1 MYLCMHVCGAPM
13 NACMHVQNRMCFI
26 WGFSSHAPTEGSEEE
41 ALLAAIKA
49 VLKCYVEKNA
59 KDLMWK
65 QQLARVCQIEAS
77 EVTF

>member
-1 MYLCMHVCGAPM
+1 MHVFM
-13 NACMHVQNRMCFI
+13 YACMWGPNECMYA